1 LMISSPNATF
11 ERVQRSRPE
20 SIMFVNWSLAA
31 AHDRRSSNESHRTT
45 SHTRLSISKTSIP
58 RCSGERWI

>member
-20 SIMFVNWSLAA
+20 SIMFVN
-31 AHDRRSSNESHRTT
+31 
-45 SHTRLSISKTSIP
+45 
-58 RCSGERWI
+58 